1 MSAEESPQAP
11 AGLFELE
18 PQPPSQADGTQSPA
32 LGAPVPAASLP
43 IARVVLETPVPH
55 LDRTFD
61 YLVTAELDRDAQ
73 PGVRVRVR
81 FGGRRLNG
89 YLVERVQ
96 HPEAGVKPIPLTS
109 VVSAE
114 RVLAPTALALAHAVA
129 ERYAGTVADVLRAVV
144 VPRVAKVEREGPGVP
159 LTGPERPEPGLWTVE
174 ERGPE
179 FLEELFEGAAPR
191 AVLSVTPNG
200 GDGWAQRLAIAA
212 ATTAAGGRGAIVVVP
227 DARDVGRLSAA
238 LEPLVG
244 ESGFARLTADDGPT
258 ARYRSFLRVLRGEVK
273 IVIGT
278 RNAAF
283 APVRDLG
290 LLAMW
295 DDHDS
300 SHVEPRAPYH
310 HAREVFLLRATL
322 EGSGALFSSAA
333 RSAEAQRLV
342 LTGWARQLS
351 APRAV
356 LRDAAPL
363 VRASSDDFEAQRD
376 PVLHAARLPRI
387 AWEVAKK
394 ALLSGPVLVQVA
406 RKGFLPSLRCQDC
419 REPARCTACTGPL
432 ALTSANGDPVCR
444 WCGTYAR
451 GFTCPICSGH
461 RLRAS
466 VVGADRTAEELGR
479 AFPGVPVVR
488 STGADSVLSVPGSPA
503 LVISTP
509 GVEPLAEGGYAA
521 VLLLDADA
529 QLAPEGLRVGEDTLH
544 RWFSAASLARGR
556 SEGGVVILTGHPSP
570 QGQALVRWDPAG
582 AAEREL
588 AERSQVRL
596 PPAIR
601 YATLEGAAAAA
612 DAFAE
617 DMVDAAPVRRV
628 GPTPGEDEGEHRWI
642 LFFDHAHGAKT
653 TELLRR
659 RKALGSLRRDPMVR
673 VRVDDPQGL

>member
-1 MSAEESPQAP
+1 MSAGDTPETPD
-11 AGLFELE
+11 GLFELA
-18 PQPPSQADGTQSPA
+18 PVIPSAAAPTPA
-32 LGAPVPAASLP
+32 LGAPVPASSLP

-61 YLVTAELDRDAQ
+61 YLVTQELDRDAQ

-89 YLVERVQ
+89 YLVERVH

-114 RVLAPTALALAHAVA
+114 RVLIPAALALARAVA
-129 ERYAGTVADVLRAVV
+129 DRYAGSVADVLRAVV
-144 VPRVAKVEREGPGVP
+144 VPRVAKVESEGRGVP
-159 LTGPERPEPGLWTVE
+159 LTGPDRPAQGLWA
-174 ERGPE
+174 
-179 FLEELFEGAAPR
+179 LEEGGAQFLDGLFSGESPR
-191 AVLSVTPNG
+191 SVVSVTPNG

-227 DARDVGRLSAA
+227 DARDVGRLSDA
-238 LEPLVG
+238 LVPLVG

-258 ARYRSFLRVLRGEVK
+258 ARYRSFLRVLRGEVR
-273 IVIGT
+273 IVVGT

-300 SHVEPRAPYH
+300 SHVEPRAPYQ

-322 EGSGALFSSAA
+322 EGTGALFASAA
-333 RSAEAQRLV
+333 RSAEAERLV
-342 LTGWARQLS
+342 LTGWAEQLS

-356 LRDAAPL
+356 LREAAPW

-376 PVLHAARLPRI
+376 PLLHAARLPRI
-387 AWEVAKK
+387 AWEAAKK
-394 ALLSGPVLVQVA
+394 ALQSGPVLVQVA

-419 REPARCTACTGPL
+419 REPARCAACGGPL
-432 ALTSANGDPVCR
+432 ALTSSNGDPVCR

-451 GFTCPICSGH
+451 GFTCPVCAGH

-488 STGADSVLSVPGSPA
+488 STGLTVCCRFPGA
-503 LVISTP
+503 L
-509 GVEPLAEGGYAA
+509 
-521 VLLLDADA
+521 
-529 QLAPEGLRVGEDTLH
+529 
-544 RWFSAASLARGR
+544 
-556 SEGGVVILTGHPSP
+556 PS
-570 QGQALVRWDPAG
+570 
-582 AAEREL
+582 
-588 AERSQVRL
+588 
-596 PPAIR
+596 
-601 YATLEGAAAAA
+601 
-612 DAFAE
+612 
-617 DMVDAAPVRRV
+617 
-628 GPTPGEDEGEHRWI
+628 
-642 LFFDHAHGAKT
+642 
-653 TELLRR
+653 
-659 RKALGSLRRDPMVR
+659 
-673 VRVDDPQGL
+673 